1 MQILLIYVFGVRRQD
16 PARKRKVSMNNDQRQ
31 DGMTRH
37 VRRFEVEK
45 PCVKVVASGSE
56 QNIVKVLMILKAKFI
71 ERSHIRK

>member
-1 MQILLIYVFGVRRQD
+1 MKLTPLATDVN
-16 PARKRKVSMNNDQRQ
+16 MNNDQRQ

-37 VRRFEVEK
+37 ARRFEVEK

-56 QNIVKVLMILKAKFI
+56 QNIVKVVMILKAQFI

>member
-1 MQILLIYVFGVRRQD
+1 MKLAPLATDV
-16 PARKRKVSMNNDQRQ
+16 KMNNDQRQ

-56 QNIVKVLMILKAKFI
+56 QNIVKVLMILKAQFI

>member
-1 MQILLIYVFGVRRQD
+1 MKLAPLATDVN
-16 PARKRKVSMNNDQRQ
+16 MNNDQRQ
-31 DGMTRH
+31 DRMTRH

-56 QNIVKVLMILKAKFI
+56 QNIVKVLMILKAQFI

>member
-1 MQILLIYVFGVRRQD
+1 MKLAPLATDVN
-16 PARKRKVSMNNDQRQ
+16 MNNDPRQ
-31 DGMTRH
+31 HGMTRH

-56 QNIVKVLMILKAKFI
+56 QNIVKVLMILKAQFF

>member
-1 MQILLIYVFGVRRQD
+1 MKLAPLGTDVN
-16 PARKRKVSMNNDQRQ
+16 MNNDQRQ

-56 QNIVKVLMILKAKFI
+56 QNIVKVLMILKAQFI

>member
-1 MQILLIYVFGVRRQD
+1 MKLAPLATDVN
-16 PARKRKVSMNNDQRQ
+16 MNNDQRQ

>member
-1 MQILLIYVFGVRRQD
+1 MKLAPLATDV
-16 PARKRKVSMNNDQRQ
+16 KMNNDQRQ

-37 VRRFEVEK
+37 VRTFEVEK

-56 QNIVKVLMILKAKFI
+56 QNIVKVGMILKAQFI

>member
-1 MQILLIYVFGVRRQD
+1 M
-16 PARKRKVSMNNDQRQ
+16 KRAPLATDVNMNNDQRQ

-56 QNIVKVLMILKAKFI
+56 QNIVKVLMILKAQFI

>member
-1 MQILLIYVFGVRRQD
+1 MKLAPLATDV
-16 PARKRKVSMNNDQRQ
+16 KMNNDQRQ

-37 VRRFEVEK
+37 VRGFEVEK

-56 QNIVKVLMILKAKFI
+56 QNIVKVLMILKAQFI

>member
-1 MQILLIYVFGVRRQD
+1 MKLAPLATDV
-16 PARKRKVSMNNDQRQ
+16 KMNNDQRQ

-45 PCVKVVASGSE
+45 PCVKVMASGSE
-56 QNIVKVLMILKAKFI
+56 QNIVKVLMILKAQFI

>member
-1 MQILLIYVFGVRRQD
+1 
-16 PARKRKVSMNNDQRQ
+16 MNNDQRQ

-45 PCVKVVASGSE
+45 PWVKVVASGSE
-56 QNIVKVLMILKAKFI
+56 QNIVKVLMILKALFI

>member
-1 MQILLIYVFGVRRQD
+1 MKLASLATDV
-16 PARKRKVSMNNDQRQ
+16 KMNNDQRQ

-56 QNIVKVLMILKAKFI
+56 QNIVKVGMILKAQFT
-71 ERSHIRK
+71 ERSYIRK

>member
-1 MQILLIYVFGVRRQD
+1 M
-16 PARKRKVSMNNDQRQ
+16 KRAPLATDVNMNNDQRQ
-31 DGMTRH
+31 DGMRRD

-56 QNIVKVLMILKAKFI
+56 QNIVKVLMILKAQFI